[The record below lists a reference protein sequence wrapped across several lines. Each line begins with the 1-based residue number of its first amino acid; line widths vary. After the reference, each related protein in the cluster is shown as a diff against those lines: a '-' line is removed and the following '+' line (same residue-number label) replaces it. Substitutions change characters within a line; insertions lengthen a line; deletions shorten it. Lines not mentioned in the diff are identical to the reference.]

1 MSDPILGVIFALI
14 ASTSWAVGAVFAR
27 AGMRQVGSLLGTLI
41 SLMAG
46 FTVISAIALIIDFD
60 AVFSLS
66 STTLLWLVLLGFI
79 QFPVGRFL
87 LYSGIRLA
95 GVGPA
100 STAGGSAPLFAA
112 VIAIVFLGEQMTY
125 PIAVGTVSVVGG
137 LALVMSSA
145 HAQSL
150 STTPSGPSSDAA
162 ETPQPHR
169 SGGSLTTGIL
179 CALAGATAYGTAHNI
194 ARYMVTEAVSAPVA
208 ASYTLFSGMVILAAI
223 SPVGKTGGNTPGGGA
238 HNGDLGCH
246 VLPGHSFHVHRSL
259 QGTRHTG
266 LAAGGSQSPDCHG
279 PGALLSA
286 TPGTHHDRH
295 DNRSPYGCHRRDLR
309 HCGPTRLVVRYPAD
323 AMQKITVVP
332 STMKDEEVL
341 DR

>member
-87 LYSGIRLA
+87 HYSGIRLA

-169 SGGSLTTGIL
+169 LGGSLTIGIL

-208 ASYTLFSGMVILAAI
+208 ASYTLFFGMVILAAI
-223 SPVGKTGGNTPGGGA
+223 SLPRLGKLVETPRAAVLTMATSGVMSSLAILFMYTALSKAPVTLASPLVALYPLIAMVLAHFFLQRLERITTGMII
-238 HNGDLGCH
+238 
-246 VLPGHSFHVHRSL
+246 
-259 QGTRHTG
+259 
-266 LAAGGSQSPDCHG
+266 
-279 PGALLSA
+279 GALMVA
-286 TPGTHHDRH
+286 IGVTFVIVGRA
-295 DNRSPYGCHRRDLR
+295 
-309 HCGPTRLVVRYPAD
+309 V
-323 AMQKITVVP
+323 
-332 STMKDEEVL
+332 
-341 DR
+341 

>member
-1 MSDPILGVIFALI
+1 MLILEESKNKAGLRGFESLQEMSDPILGVIFALI

-87 LYSGIRLA
+87 HYSGIRLA

-169 SGGSLTTGIL
+169 SGGSLTIGIL
-179 CALAGATAYGTAHNI
+179 CALAGATAYGTGHNI

-223 SPVGKTGGNTPGGGA
+223 SLPRLGKLVETPRAAVLTMATSGVMSSLAILFMYTALSKAPVTLASPLVALYPLIAMVLAHFFLQRLERITTGMII
-238 HNGDLGCH
+238 
-246 VLPGHSFHVHRSL
+246 
-259 QGTRHTG
+259 
-266 LAAGGSQSPDCHG
+266 
-279 PGALLSA
+279 GALMVA
-286 TPGTHHDRH
+286 IGVTFVIVGRA
-295 DNRSPYGCHRRDLR
+295 
-309 HCGPTRLVVRYPAD
+309 V
-323 AMQKITVVP
+323 
-332 STMKDEEVL
+332 
-341 DR
+341 